1 MRAIGS
7 TGHVRGMERLGVDV
21 VVGALA
27 TRQIP
32 GLGEPNASTALL
44 AANEIVVGV
53 VVDL

>member
-1 MRAIGS
+1 
-7 TGHVRGMERLGVDV
+7 MERLGVDV